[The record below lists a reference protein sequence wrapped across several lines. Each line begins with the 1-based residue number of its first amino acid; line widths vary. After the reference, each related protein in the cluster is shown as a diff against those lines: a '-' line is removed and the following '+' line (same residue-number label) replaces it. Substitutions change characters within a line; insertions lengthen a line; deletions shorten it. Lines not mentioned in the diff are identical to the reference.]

1 MYKIYATAHF
11 SKAFEKLD
19 SKIQDRIRKKIME
32 KIVENPYAGRPL
44 HGVLSGKH
52 RLRIGDYRVVYEIDE
67 HKKRI
72 CLVAVGIRPTVYR

>member
-1 MYKIYATAHF
+1 MYEIYATAHF
-11 SKAFEKLD
+11 SKAFGKLNNTV
-19 SKIQDRIRKKIME
+19 QDRIHKKIIE
-32 KIVENPYAGRPL
+32 KLLNNPYAGRPL
-44 HGVLSGKH
+44 HGVLEGKH